1 MLPKAFS
8 GFILSEDKGL
18 RHLRGESYAKSLAE
32 LQSCFASKK
41 VILSF
46 LEKDIS
52 YVLLQLGVAGV
63 GNNPEQRWIRVLE
76 KRFSIQPARV
86 LPEIKTNES
95 FTKENQNILDK
106 NCEQL

>member
-1 MLPKAFS
+1 MTGK
-8 GFILSEDKGL
+8 
-18 RHLRGESYAKSLAE
+18 SYAKSLAE

-41 VILSF
+41 IILSF

-52 YVLLQLGVAGV
+52 YVLLQVGVAGV
-63 GNNPEQRWIRVLE
+63 ENNPEHRWIRVLE
-76 KRFSIQPARV
+76 NCFSLQPARV

-106 NCEQL
+106 SCEQL